1 MLNAPAKIATF
12 WFIPEHRPLAIAG
25 LSLMKAV
32 GVGIGFVIPGIVVEN
47 YDDRRLFF
55 FNFFKNLDPKN
66 IVTR

>member
-32 GVGIGFVIPGIVVEN
+32 GVGIGFVIPGLVVEN
-47 YDDRRLFF
+47 YDDRIFSILH
-55 FNFFKNLDPKN
+55 FKNLDLKN
-66 IVTR
+66 IGIR